1 MGDIKRSKENK
12 MEPVVDKKEVAV
24 NSAKENNNI
33 QIHFG
38 NVKLVELKL
47 LESINKQLAEI
58 LLILKDAKK

>member
-1 MGDIKRSKENK
+1 MEKPKKIVQSTEKPVDVNK
-12 MEPVVDKKEVAV
+12 VKSSDV
-24 NSAKENNNI
+24 

-58 LLILKDAKK
+58 LVIMRSKEK